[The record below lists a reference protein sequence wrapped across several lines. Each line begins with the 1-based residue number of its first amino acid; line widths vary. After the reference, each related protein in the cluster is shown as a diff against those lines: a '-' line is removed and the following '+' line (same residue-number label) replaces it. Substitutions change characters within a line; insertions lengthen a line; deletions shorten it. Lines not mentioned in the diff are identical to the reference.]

1 MSLGTNNNLSEK
13 EKKAKEKEELKILKR
28 KDKHQKKVRKKMKKR
43 RGHILYRVIHQKKKP
58 FILIYLFEVIFAT
71 IIEIISFLLSVLGW
85 VFGICC
91 ILGLICGVFAY
102 NKFYPMYLEYKD
114 LSDEIV
120 ANSSIEDFKIS
131 EGSVIYDSDGNILAN
146 LYETSDQIY
155 IEYDDIPEDV
165 VDAFVAIEDQSFWS
179 NNGIDLKGITRI
191 LYNFVKTDGDEVH
204 GASTITQQLVKN
216 IYLTSEVSIERKA
229 KEMLIAM
236 GLTEKYTKD
245 EIMEF
250 YVNDICYGNGIYG
263 IGGAAKR
270 YFNCEVSE
278 LTLSQCA
285 YLCAIPNR
293 PSYYDPL
300 KHPDNAIDRRD
311 KILRDMLDCGY
322 ITEDEYKTA
331 IAEEIKIENP
341 DYIFNDYETTYAVD
355 CAVRYIMGMNGFKF
369 EYTFKTMDD
378 YNEYHSSY
386 NKAFEEAKHQ
396 LYTGGYKIYTT
407 LDVKACDDLQ
417 GILSDTLSFSDEV
430 DENTGIYT
438 LQGAL
443 TVIDNETGKVVAIV
457 GGREQEELSD
467 SSIYSYNRA
476 YQAYRQPGSSIK
488 PLIVY
493 TPALESDLGYT
504 PNTIV
509 HNIDVSKAKEKGVDV
524 QKLYGT
530 SMTLRSAVEQSKNGV
545 AWQIFDALT
554 PSVGLEFITNMQYS
568 NICPSDYYNAASLGG
583 LTYGVTTVEQ
593 ASGYSTL
600 ENHGIYRKPTCISS
614 ILNSDGEEIYVDAE
628 EYRVYDSDASDE
640 MVDILKGV
648 LTRGTASKLGW
659 YNSTKTE
666 AFCKTGTTNN
676 SKDGWLCGATPYYSI
691 AVWVGYDTPKTLSNL
706 YGATYPGQIWKNSML
721 YMIDGLDTAKLEK
734 DTSSNISDDE
744 KDEEH
749 NGGYYS
755 YLEGRDDSE
764 VLSDGY
770 TVADYRSDRVIGE
783 DVYAIIK
790 KMKALDKNSSTFSS
804 DLEGLYYEGQ
814 QYVDSI
820 YSRNYTAEMQGKL
833 DEAYESLKR

>member
-1 MSLGTNNNLSEK
+1 MSLDTNNNLSEK

-28 KDKHQKKVRKKMKKR
+28 KDKHQKMVIKKMKKR

-71 IIEIISFLLSVLGW
+71 IIEITAFLLSVLGW

-91 ILGLICGVFAY
+91 ILGLIGGVFAY

-229 KEMLIAM
+229 KEMLIAI
-236 GLTEKYTKD
+236 GLTKKYTKD

-300 KHPDNAIDRRD
+300 KYPDNAIDRRD

-331 IAEEIKIENP
+331 VAEEIKLEKP

-417 GILSDTLSFSDEV
+417 DILSDVLSFSDEV

-443 TVIDNETGKVVAIV
+443 TVIDNETGKVVALV
-457 GGREQEELSD
+457 GGRKQEELSD

-545 AWQIFDALT
+545 AWQIFDAIT

-583 LTYGVTTVEQ
+583 FTYGVTTVEQ

-614 ILNSDGEEIYVDAE
+614 ILNSNGEEIYVDAE
-628 EYRVYDSDASDE
+628 EYRAYDSDASDE

-734 DTSSNISDDE
+734 DTSSNISNNE

-833 DEAYESLKR
+833 DEAYESLKK

>member
-1 MSLGTNNNLSEK
+1 MSLDTNNNLSEK

-417 GILSDTLSFSDEV
+417 DILSDVLSFSDEV

-443 TVIDNETGKVVAIV
+443 TVIDNETGKVVALV
-457 GGREQEELSD
+457 GGRKQEELSD

-545 AWQIFDALT
+545 AWQIFDAIT

-583 LTYGVTTVEQ
+583 FTYGVTTVEQ

-734 DTSSNISDDE
+734 DTSSNISDAE

>member
-1 MSLGTNNNLSEK
+1 MDSKKEDLEELRQK
-13 EKKAKEKEELKILKR
+13 EKQQKRAK
-28 KDKHQKKVRKKMKKR
+28 KKMKRR
-43 RGHILYRVIHQKKKP
+43 RGHILYRVLHQKEKP
-58 FILIYLFEVIFAT
+58 FILIYFLEVVLAT
-71 IIEIISFLLSVLGW
+71 LIEIIAFLFAVLGW

-91 ILGLICGVFAY
+91 ILGLIVGVFAF
-102 NKFYPMYLEYKD
+102 NKFYPTYLEYKD
-114 LSDEIV
+114 LADEIV
-120 ANSSIEDFKIS
+120 RNSSIEDFKIS

-155 IEYDDIPEDV
+155 IDYEDIPDNV
-165 VDAFVAIEDQSFWS
+165 IDAFVAIEDQSFWS
-179 NNGIDLKGITRI
+179 NEGIDLKGITRI
-191 LYNFVKTDGDEVH
+191 VYNFVKTDGDEVH

-229 KEMLIAM
+229 KEMLIAL
-236 GLTEKYTKD
+236 GLSKKYTKD

-322 ITEDEYKTA
+322 ITEDEYRTA
-331 IAEEIKIENP
+331 LAEEIKIVEP

-355 CAVRYIMGMNGFKF
+355 CIVRYIMEMNGFEFQYKF
-369 EYTFKTMDD
+369 NTMDD
-378 YNEYHSSY
+378 YSEYHSMY
-386 NKAFEEAKHQ
+386 NKAFEEARHQ

-407 LDVKACDDLQ
+407 LDVNACNDLQ
-417 GILSDTLSFSDEV
+417 GILSETLSFSE
-430 DENTGIYT
+430 EKNESTGVYS
-438 LQGAL
+438 LQGSL
-443 TVIDNETGKVVAIV
+443 TVIDNETGKVVALV

-488 PLIVY
+488 PLVVY

-545 AWQIFDALT
+545 AWQIFDAIT
-554 PSVGLEFITNMQYS
+554 PSVGVEFITNMQYS
-568 NICPSDYYNAASLGG
+568 NICPNDYYNAAALGG
-583 LTYGVTTVEQ
+583 FTYGVTTVEQ

-600 ENHGIYRKPTCISS
+600 ENHGIYRKPTCINS
-614 ILNSDGEEIYVDAE
+614 ILDSNGNEIYKDAE
-628 EYRVYDSDASDE
+628 EYRVYDSDASDD

-648 LTRGTASKLGW
+648 LIRGTASKLGW
-659 YNSTKTE
+659 YGSTKTE

-706 YGATYPGQIWKNSML
+706 YGATYPGQIWKKSML
-721 YMIDGLDTAKLEK
+721 YMIDGLETAKLEK

-770 TVADYRSDRVIGE
+770 TVADYRADRVIGE
-783 DVYAIIK
+783 DVFAIIK
-790 KMKALDKNSSTFSS
+790 KMKELNKSSATFSS

-814 QYVDSI
+814 QYIDSI
-820 YSRNYTAEMQGKL
+820 YSRKYTAEMQGYL
-833 DEAYESLKR
+833 NNAYESLK